1 MTSIEVDALSDEQRV
16 VVEKI
21 YELFRERGEWPKYG
35 DVYRPLRR
43 AHRFIIGA
51 VYKSISDAYIQPF
64 RPVPTEPHA
73 DELARLT
80 LRGIETCPEGA
91 EDSDRFVRLLRW
103 LAEIERDYEPAPG
116 QPVEPAVTATQVRD
130 HLGIKQGD
138 DVALGRL
145 FTMLS
150 IDNWGVT
157 GNGYTTLVDWYI
169 NVHPE
174 IYRFAD
180 VENVEDCLRVRA
192 DWVTEA
198 NAVVMIPRPA
208 LLGRPLTAANYSY
221 VPAEEPGAEPVS
233 AEITSY
239 ADEKIVDALRSKT
252 ANGKFDLTKLL
263 ALIDELNENY
273 ANENTYACLALIRA
287 IMDHVPPILGCK
299 NFEEVASS
307 YPGWRSSSK
316 SNRVSTNQS
325 YMQNLL
331 TYKKNGDDAMHRPA
345 SPHEDLLTMA
355 DVPSRVWV
363 NVLLRECAAK
373 L

>member
-1 MTSIEVDALSDEQRV
+1 MTSVEVDALTDEQRV

-51 VYKSISDAYIQPF
+51 VYKSIPDTYIQRF
-64 RPVPTEPHA
+64 RPIPTEPHA
-73 DELARLT
+73 DELVRLT
-80 LRGIETCPEGA
+80 LCGIEECPEGA

-103 LAEIERDYEPAPG
+103 LADVERDYEPARG
-116 QPVEPAVTATQVRD
+116 QPAQPAVTANQVRD

-138 DVALGRL
+138 DVALACL

-157 GNGYTTLVDWYI
+157 GHAYMSRADWYI

-180 VENVEDCLRVRA
+180 VETVEECLRVRA
-192 DWVTEA
+192 DWVAEA
-198 NAVVMIPRPA
+198 NAVLMIPRPDP
-208 LLGRPLTAANYSY
+208 LGRPLTAANLGYG
-221 VPAEEPGAEPVS
+221 PAAEPEPES
-233 AEITSY
+233 AEITPY
-239 ADEKIVDALRSKT
+239 ADRNIVGTLRNKT

-263 ALIDELNENY
+263 ALVEELNENY